1 MSMKEVTKKD
11 QYTQLGPDS
20 LDQFVFQ
27 YDLRY
32 HSKKKL
38 SRQNVFREE
47 KKVSNIYQNTDLNVT
62 KTETSLPKNPYKKLK
77 ISNLSGASRADRE
90 RLDGKITKKMP
101 FEEIKEDDDERFV
114 VKETGTIFERC
125 FRKTSFNQNEYLSTI
140 SSMDSSEKELQSQR
154 FDEKL
159 KDRNPMSTDS
169 SNSQKKV
176 ENFLQFDRLSI
187 EDLDLLKSG
196 KK

>member
-159 KDRNPMSTDS
+159 KDRNPLSTDS

-176 ENFLQFDRLSI
+176 FVLDKKFLQAA
-187 EDLDLLKSG
+187 
-196 KK
+196 